1 VLFGGTETNGMK
13 LFSSYIKFKE
23 GEREALIG
31 TPNSLGYSYFGSFK
45 SNAKDFN
52 VFSINDGLYFDIT
65 GSLIR
70 NMAIYG
76 FGSLSLHGDVV
87 GYKLAYATDPTE
99 N

>member
-45 SNAKDFN
+45 SNAKDF
-52 VFSINDGLYFDIT
+52 
-65 GSLIR
+65 
-70 NMAIYG
+70 
-76 FGSLSLHGDVV
+76 DV
-87 GYKLAYATDPTE
+87 A
-99 N
+99 